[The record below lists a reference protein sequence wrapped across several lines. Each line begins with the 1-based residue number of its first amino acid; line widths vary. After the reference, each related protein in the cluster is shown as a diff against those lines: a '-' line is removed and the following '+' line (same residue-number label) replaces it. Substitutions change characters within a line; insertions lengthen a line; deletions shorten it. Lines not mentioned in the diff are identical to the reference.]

1 MHKRTLYATDL
12 LKQIKGNI
20 HMSNNADRLD
30 LSFSN
35 TGLGDIEPKER
46 AKLIIDLFKVL
57 NDHYRNDINSVWQ
70 RSQFFIVIH
79 GALIT
84 YVSSKSSE
92 PSTLPLIAMMG
103 MVLGLL
109 WLLGAIVT
117 VKWISIWR
125 EQVIAVESKIYNHG
139 PYKIGEI
146 GRNWYHIIRPHHIS
160 WIVASIALLFWIYV
174 YRYGLPKLGT
184 P

>member
-79 GALIT
+79 GTLIT

-92 PSTLPLIAMMG
+92 PSTL
-103 MVLGLL
+103 
-109 WLLGAIVT
+109 
-117 VKWISIWR
+117 S
-125 EQVIAVESKIYNHG
+125 
-139 PYKIGEI
+139 
-146 GRNWYHIIRPHHIS
+146 
-160 WIVASIALLFWIYV
+160 
-174 YRYGLPKLGT
+174 
-184 P
+184 